1 MRTEFNQ
8 IIERLLRDQ
17 YFAVTVEHKDDFDM
31 WQCIERNASAVG
43 LEQKYGSVAAFFEK
57 LHASGSNELRLSP
70 KKQNGSDPKKNRI
83 NYKPSGEPI
92 IIRMKAKT
100 IESEPATTTPAVS
113 PVHPD
118 PVIPVPVPA
127 LAAPALGGSHLT
139 GDAAYKY
146 FDHSRLMSENQR
158 LQAEND
164 RLKKDNDDLKD
175 TIRENRHSNEKAKNN
190 NELIATLA
198 PLLAPV
204 LQKAVSP
211 ADMVPGLGQPD
222 PSLSPIK
229 AQFVE
234 AIKRTD
240 DNFVHDIAL
249 VAKGMNDSPEFD
261 DEINALLKKYN
272 LIPAA
277 HAS

>member
-1 MRTEFNQ
+1 MKAEFNQ

-31 WQCIERNASAVG
+31 WQCIERNASAVA

-92 IIRMKAKT
+92 VIRMKAKT
-100 IESEPATTTPAVS
+100 TEAASPA
-113 PVHPD
+113 PVVYPVQPD

-127 LAAPALGGSHLT
+127 LAAPALGGAHLT

-158 LQAEND
+158 LQTEND

-175 TIRENRHSNEKAKNN
+175 TIRENKYSAEKTKSN
-190 NELIATLA
+190 NELIVGLGNILT
-198 PLLAPV
+198 PV
-204 LQKAVSP
+204 IQRAMP
-211 ADMVPGLGQPD
+211 MADASPGLGQPD

-249 VAKGMNDSPEFD
+249 VAKGMNDMPEFD